1 MSLEEEKSTY
11 SQRMATLTPGFS
23 GADIANVV
31 NEAALH
37 AARDLKVFSRILGYR
52 RACYFYNSNEFIPFI
67 RNVDVSCFFLL

>member
-1 MSLEEEKSTY
+1 MEEDKSTY

-37 AARDLKVFSRILGYR
+37 AARDLKVFSRILGYL
-52 RACYFYNSNEFIPFI
+52 RADLLLQLEWIYPFYA
-67 RNVDVSCFFLL
+67 